1 MENLE
6 KLKAKPN
13 LTRQDISDLLKS
25 IGKPGEKREEKIA
38 AVKQLSRANFQQV
51 DLSASL
57 ASYGEF

>member
-1 MENLE
+1 MIE
-6 KLKAKPN
+6 KLKTKPN
-13 LTRQDISDLLKS
+13 LTRQDITDLLKS

-57 ASYGEF
+57 NSYEAF

>member
-1 MENLE
+1 MIE

-13 LTRQDISDLLKS
+13 LTRQDIADLLRS
-25 IGKPGEKREEKIA
+25 IGKPGEKREEKIE

-51 DLSASL
+51 DLAASL